1 MQDQQNIEQE
11 IQEELAELNEPRLSK
26 KQRQRYK
33 KKLRK
38 LKLKEETEQ
47 KEKVRQRSLEESRTM
62 FRAKLEEKKIERS
75 SKATKEHVLE
85 KTLKHI
91 GIDKEKFKSDLKAV
105 QKEGGLEINMKI

>member
-11 IQEELAELNEPRLSK
+11 IQEELGELNEPKLSK

-38 LKLKEETEQ
+38 LKLKEETEK

-62 FRAKLEEKKIERS
+62 FRAKLEEKQIERS
-75 SKATKEHVLE
+75 SKAKKEHVLE